1 MFDARAAIV
10 TALTSGGFDNVDT
23 YHDFKTTAL
32 AERQIKE
39 GKFPVSNGILG
50 VGDWRVIERSM
61 WSHGRNIVKSEFDI
75 LLFFRGV
82 GFFTDY
88 DLDGTMAAAI
98 TKHELGSAN
107 TLICELKKADEIVQV
122 HDNIYKR
129 RWILEV
135 TSLEDTN

>member
-1 MFDARAAIV
+1 MFDARSAIV
-10 TALTSGGFDNVDT
+10 SALSTAAFDNVDS

-32 AERQIKE
+32 AERQIQE

-50 VGDWRVIERSM
+50 VGDWRVVERSM

-75 LLFFRGV
+75 LLFFRGT

-88 DLDGTMAAAI
+88 DQDGTMAAAL

-107 TLICELKKADEIVQV
+107 TLICELKKADEIVQI
-122 HDNIYKR
+122 HDNIFKR